1 MSGPMPVASQPGSVS
16 GPVQVAT
23 RLLVERTGMR
33 VTEGL
38 KERLAAYLDGAAR
51 ASGRTPEGYAA
62 GLAGDP
68 GAFQELLDCVTVQES
83 GFFRHPDQ
91 FTALA
96 REVLPSLEGPVVVWS
111 AGCANGQEA
120 YSLAMELAASGRPD
134 WEVLA
139 TDISA
144 AAVARARAGR
154 YSTAE
159 LAGLPPVHRHWLRP
173 AGDLWEVDP
182 ALRRRV
188 RVGQADLTTRFPAPP
203 GRCQVV
209 FCRNVLIYLTREVT
223 ESFLDR
229 LSSWLTPG
237 GLVFLGY
244 SETMLAPTDRLR
256 LDRVGDTHALR
267 VVPPG
272 SGRLQGS
279 GGLVGSGGLEG
290 SGGLWTTPDA
300 PAPGRLRSPTGG
312 PGAEPAGWSASGR
325 PAAVLGG
332 PGSGATPAPGS
343 GATPAPGSVTPAPG
357 SGGVG
362 DAAADMIE
370 AGVVAAAGGDPRGA
384 VAAFR
389 RAVFLEP
396 DRPAAWFQLG
406 LALEAVAGRQG
417 ARRAYAA
424 ALAALERCDQGA
436 VEAELDGWRTG
447 ELAGV
452 LRAKLGRTGG
462 GDRP

>member
-1 MSGPMPVASQPGSVS
+1 MSGPMPVGSHPGPVS

-38 KERLAAYLDGAAR
+38 KERLAACLDGAAR

-173 AGDLWEVDP
+173 AGDLWELDP

-209 FCRNVLIYLTREVT
+209 FCRNVLIYLTREAT

-244 SETMLAPTDRLR
+244 SEAMLAPTDRLR

-267 VVPPG
+267 AVPPGPGRLAG
-272 SGRLQGS
+272 SGRLQGP
-279 GGLVGSGGLEG
+279 GGCGQ
-290 SGGLWTTPDA
+290 P
-300 PAPGRLRSPTGG
+300 PAPPPRVGYAPP
-312 PGAEPAGWSASGR
+312 PGDLARNRRVRAR
-325 PAAVLGG
+325 
-332 PGSGATPAPGS
+332 PGS
-343 GATPAPGSVTPAPG
+343 
-357 SGGVG
+357 
-362 DAAADMIE
+362 
-370 AGVVAAAGGDPRGA
+370 
-384 VAAFR
+384 R
-389 RAVFLEP
+389 R
-396 DRPAAWFQLG
+396 
-406 LALEAVAGRQG
+406 
-417 ARRAYAA
+417 
-424 ALAALERCDQGA
+424 
-436 VEAELDGWRTG
+436 RT
-447 ELAGV
+447 
-452 LRAKLGRTGG
+452 
-462 GDRP
+462 

>member
-1 MSGPMPVASQPGSVS
+1 MSGPMPVGSHPGSAS

-38 KERLAAYLDGAAR
+38 KERLATCLDGAAR
-51 ASGRTPEGYAA
+51 ASGRTPEGNAA

-144 AAVARARAGR
+144 AAVGRARAGR

-159 LAGLPPVHRHWLRP
+159 LAGLPPDHRHWLRP
-173 AGDLWEVDP
+173 AGDHWEVDP

-188 RVGQADLTTRFPAPP
+188 RVDQANLTTRFPAPP

-223 ESFLDR
+223 GSFLDR

-279 GGLVGSGGLEG
+279 GRLVGSGGCG
-290 SGGLWTTPDA
+290 QP
-300 PAPGRLRSPTGG
+300 PAPPPRVGYAPPPGARRGTGG
-312 PGAEPAGWSASGR
+312 FERARGAGGRAWGTGVRRDPGYGVR
-325 PAAVLGG
+325 RD
-332 PGSGATPAPGS
+332 PGSG
-343 GATPAPGSVTPAPG
+343 
-357 SGGVG
+357 
-362 DAAADMIE
+362 I
-370 AGVVAAAGGDPRGA
+370 
-384 VAAFR
+384 
-389 RAVFLEP
+389 
-396 DRPAAWFQLG
+396 
-406 LALEAVAGRQG
+406 GRSWG
-417 ARRAYAA
+417 
-424 ALAALERCDQGA
+424 C
-436 VEAELDGWRTG
+436 
-447 ELAGV
+447 
-452 LRAKLGRTGG
+452 GG
-462 GDRP
+462 GHDRGGGGRGRGG